1 MENVESNIEINSVID
16 LELEVSEDP
25 MNSISELHAV
35 ALDKEVDP
43 ILAGTAEAM
52 AVGPRTDA
60 DARQTAAPEVGHFAG
75 GFEPRREATAVQR
88 SVAIGAIACH
98 DGEEQSAMYPIG
110 YLYFGPQASASGA
123 MFVDSSSEQGR
134 ELGTFEGPCSPHQH
148 FEQALTS
155 IWASTTPTTSA
166 QTTTTTTLTST
177 VATCSA
183 VGGPAYVPYGTNR
196 CRTAG
201 MLVHLQLNQHTCR
214 TVAVCHSGD

>member
-1 MENVESNIEINSVID
+1 
-16 LELEVSEDP
+16 
-25 MNSISELHAV
+25 
-35 ALDKEVDP
+35 
-43 ILAGTAEAM
+43 LAGSAEAVT
-52 AVGPRTDA
+52 VGPRTDA
-60 DARQTAAPEVGHFAG
+60 DARQAAAPVVGHFAE
-75 GFEPRREATAVQR
+75 GFEPRRETTVVQP
-88 SVAIGAIACH
+88 SVAGEAVACRAGV
-98 DGEEQSAMYPIG
+98 DQSASYPIG
-110 YLYFGPQASASGA
+110 YMYFGPQASASGA